1 MIEYYK
7 CIKTNTPDFTK
18 NKIYKIIDPSNLEA
32 PLNFIDECGNTNG
45 WCGNNYEHFKPV
57 TEKEWCE
64 QENIKLD
71 YSYLIKIFKKLK
83 IT

>member
-1 MIEYYK
+1 MTEYYK

-32 PLNFIDECGNTNG
+32 PLNFIDN
-45 WCGNNYEHFKPV
+45 
-57 TEKEWCE
+57 CE